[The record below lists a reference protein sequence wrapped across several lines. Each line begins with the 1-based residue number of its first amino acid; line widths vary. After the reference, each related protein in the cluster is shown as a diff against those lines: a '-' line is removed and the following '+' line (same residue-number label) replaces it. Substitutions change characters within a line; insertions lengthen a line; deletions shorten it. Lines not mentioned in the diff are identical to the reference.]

1 MSTGSV
7 VIVTGLSGG
16 GKASILRALEDIGY
30 EAVDNPPV
38 TMLEEM
44 IAEGDKTGGDR
55 AGGAQMAADNPAG
68 DWAPG
73 DTAAAGRK
81 LAVGIDARTRGFDAV
96 ALLDAVARLR
106 ADPGLRLQLVYAW
119 ADESTLLRRFTETRR
134 RHPLAPQGVVA
145 DGIAAEAALTEPL
158 REAADLVVDT
168 SGLPI
173 ANLRRMIERHFGV
186 DAFQARIAVS
196 LVSFAYPRGLPREA
210 DLVFDARFLRN
221 PHYDPILCAKTGLD
235 PAVGAYVEADLDFQ
249 TFFSRIAELVELIL
263 PRFVQEGKKY
273 ATITIGCTGG
283 RHRSVHLIEKLANH
297 LTSRAAAQKASGG
310 GETPWRVFV
319 THRELVREGDADAFL
334 VDRPVARRDELD
346 LDKAAQA
353 LSVQA

>member
-1 MSTGSV
+1 MNPMNV

-30 EAVDNPPV
+30 EAVDNPPA
-38 TMLEEM
+38 TMLAEV
-44 IAEGDKTGGDR
+44 IAEGDKSVDDR
-55 AGGAQMAADNPAG
+55 
-68 DWAPG
+68 
-73 DTAAAGRK
+73 R
-81 LAVGIDARTRGFDAV
+81 LAVGIDARTRGFDAS
-96 ALLDAVARLR
+96 ALLDVVARLR
-106 ADPGLRLQLVYAW
+106 ADPRLRLQLVYAW
-119 ADESTLLRRFTETRR
+119 ADDSTLLRRYTETRR

-145 DGIAAEAALTEPL
+145 DGIAAETALTETL

-168 SGLPI
+168 SGLSI
-173 ANLRRMIERHFGV
+173 ANLRRMIERHFGA
-186 DAFQARIAVS
+186 DAGRARLAVS

-221 PHYDPILCAKTGLD
+221 PHNDPKLRSKTGLD
-235 PAVGAYVEADLDFQ
+235 PDVGAYVELDPDFS
-249 TFFSRIAELVELIL
+249 TFFSRVAELVELIL

-297 LTSRAAAQKASGG
+297 LTSRASAQKAWGD
-310 GETPWRVFV
+310 GEALCRVFV

-334 VDRPVARRDELD
+334 VDRPVARRDETD
-346 LDKAAQA
+346 IDKVAQA

>member
-1 MSTGSV
+1 MNSLSV

-16 GKASILRALEDIGY
+16 GKASILRALEDVGY

-44 IAEGDKTGGDR
+44 ITSGGDEIP
-55 AGGAQMAADNPAG
+55 GGK
-68 DWAPG
+68 APSGG
-73 DTAAAGRK
+73 DTSPGGGKISGDRK
-81 LAVGIDARTRGFDAV
+81 LAVGIDARTRGFDADAV
-96 ALLDAVARLR
+96 LDAVARLR
-106 ADPGLRLQLVYAW
+106 KEPGLQLDLVYVW
-119 ADESTLLRRFTETRR
+119 ADESTLLRRYSETRR

-145 DGIAAEAALTEPL
+145 DGIAAEIALTEPL

-173 ANLRRMIERHFGV
+173 ASLRHLIERHFGA
-186 DAFQARIAVS
+186 DAGQAEMAVS

-221 PHYDPILCAKTGLD
+221 PHYDPILRSKTGLD
-235 PAVGAYVEADLDFQ
+235 PDVGAYVEADPDFPI
-249 TFFSRIAELVELIL
+249 FFSRIAELIELVL

-283 RHRSVHLIEKLANH
+283 RHRSVHLIEKLANY
-297 LTSRAAAQKASGG
+297 LTSRATVRPADGG
-310 GETPWRVFV
+310 GEAPWRVFV
-319 THRELVREGDADAFL
+319 THRELAREGKADAFL
-334 VDRPVARRDELD
+334 MDRPVARRDETD
-346 LDKAAQA
+346 IDKAAQA

>member
-1 MSTGSV
+1 MTPISV

-38 TMLEEM
+38 AMLAEV
-44 IAEGDKTGGDR
+44 IAEGDKT
-55 AGGAQMAADNPAG
+55 AD
-68 DWAPG
+68 
-73 DTAAAGRK
+73 GRR
-81 LAVGIDARTRGFDAV
+81 LAVGIDARTRGFDAE
-96 ALLDAVARLR
+96 ALLDVVARLR
-106 ADPGLRLQLVYAW
+106 TDPALRLQVVYAW
-119 ADESTLLRRFTETRR
+119 ADESTLLRRYTETRR

-145 DGIAAEAALTEPL
+145 DGIAAETALTEPL
-158 REAADLVVDT
+158 RETADLVVDT

-173 ANLRRMIERHFGV
+173 ANLRRMIERHFGA
-186 DAFQARIAVS
+186 DAGQARLAVS

-221 PHYDPILCAKTGLD
+221 PHYDPILRPKTGLD
-235 PAVGAYVEADLDFQ
+235 PDVGAYVEADPDFS
-249 TFFSRIAELVELIL
+249 TFFSRVAELVELIL

-297 LTSRAAAQKASGG
+297 LTSRASAQKACGG
-310 GETPWRVFV
+310 SETQWRVFV

-334 VDRPVARRDELD
+334 VDRPVARRDETD
-346 LDKAAQA
+346 IDKAAQA

>member
-1 MSTGSV
+1 MNPVNPITV
-7 VIVTGLSGG
+7 VIVTGLSGA
-16 GKASILRALEDIGY
+16 GKASILRALEDVGY

-38 TMLEEM
+38 AMLAEV
-44 IAEGDKTGGDR
+44 IAEGDKATKDR
-55 AGGAQMAADNPAG
+55 
-68 DWAPG
+68 
-73 DTAAAGRK
+73 R
-81 LAVGIDARTRGFDAV
+81 LAVGIDARTRGFDV
-96 ALLDAVARLR
+96 DALLDMVARLR
-106 ADPGLRLQLVYAW
+106 AEPELRVQLLYVW
-119 ADESTLLRRFTETRR
+119 ADESTLLRRYTETRR
-134 RHPLAPQGVVA
+134 RHPLAPQGVVV
-145 DGIAAEAALTEPL
+145 DGIAAETALTEPL

-173 ANLRRMIERHFGV
+173 ANLRRMIERHFGA
-186 DAFQARIAVS
+186 DAGQVQLAVS

-221 PHYDPILCAKTGLD
+221 PHYDPILRPRTGLD
-235 PAVGAYVEADLDFQ
+235 PEVGAYVEADPDFAV
-249 TFFSRIAELVELIL
+249 FFSRLVDLIDLVL

-297 LTSRAAAQKASGG
+297 LTSRILAQNGCGG
-310 GETPWRVFV
+310 GGTPWRVFV

-334 VDRPVARRDELD
+334 VDRPVARRDETD
-346 LDKAAQA
+346 IDKAAQA

>member
-1 MSTGSV
+1 MSAMAV

-44 IAEGDKTGGDR
+44 ISRGD
-55 AGGAQMAADNPAG
+55 
-68 DWAPG
+68 
-73 DTAAAGRK
+73 RK
-81 LAVGIDARTRGFDAV
+81 LAVGIDARSRGFDAGDV
-96 ALLDAVARLR
+96 LDAIARLR
-106 ADPGLRLQLVYAW
+106 ANPNLNLQLVYAW
-119 ADESTLLRRFTETRR
+119 ADESTLQRRYTETRR

-145 DGIAAEAALTEPL
+145 DGIAAETALTEPL
-158 REAADLVVDT
+158 REHASLVVDT

-173 ANLRRMIERHFGV
+173 AHLRRLIERHFG
-186 DAFQARIAVS
+186 AGAEQAQLVVS

-221 PHYDPILCAKTGLD
+221 PHYDPIFRLRTGLD
-235 PAVGAYVEADLDFQ
+235 PDVGAYVEADPDFRK
-249 TFFSRIAELVELIL
+249 FFVCIAELVELVL

-297 LTSRAAAQKASGG
+297 LTLRAATISADQGIKPS
-310 GETPWRVFV
+310 WRVFV
-319 THRELVREGDADAFL
+319 THRELVREGEVDAFL
-334 VDRPVARRDELD
+334 MDRPVAQWGGSD
-346 LDKAAQA
+346 LDKAAQG